1 MVIQSTT
8 AQGKMPIQD
17 LDGLLTASIGSALL
31 LTFMI
36 LLTRF
41 IISGDLFLY
50 YRTLFRPRQLMVWL
64 TTAILLLAA
73 RQ

>member
-50 YRTLFRPRQLMVWL
+50 YRTLVRPRQLMVWL